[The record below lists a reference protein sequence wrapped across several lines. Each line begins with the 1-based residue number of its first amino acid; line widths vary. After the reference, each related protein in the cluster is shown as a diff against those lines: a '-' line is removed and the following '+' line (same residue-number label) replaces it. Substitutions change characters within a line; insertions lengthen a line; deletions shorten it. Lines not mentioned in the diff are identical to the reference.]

1 MTRVTIFRPPDR
13 DSRGFWNAGQV
24 HSVSAMTTTTSS
36 PVYSRSPRLP
46 ATWWGLVVRA
56 IVGIALLLAANVARI
71 PFHSW
76 AEERF
81 ADDDTALVNAT
92 SVIFLLTPAL
102 IIAGV
107 ALWMRV
113 VERASIRVTGL
124 LNPRGAGVGLLG
136 GLAIVSVA
144 MAAAWL
150 VLALVAQP
158 LSDVPTESVA
168 VGGTDLTQ
176 VGIGWVL
183 LYLVVRALL
192 LQGLPEELIFRGWFF
207 HVTRTRPWLTLAWTT
222 VAFTAIH
229 LTSSGGQQ
237 STLDFF
243 VYLMIPLGMSIL
255 GGALMLWTGN
265 VWWAAGTHG
274 GVHIG
279 LAVGSVVYPIELGP
293 VAWTVIGVAQ
303 ILLGVIILAWW
314 NARRRR

>member
-1 MTRVTIFRPPDR
+1 MTRVMILGLPNR
-13 DSRGFWNAGQV
+13 DSRGFWNVGQV
-24 HSVSAMTTTTSS
+24 HSVSDMTTSS
-36 PVYSRSPRLP
+36 LPDLSPRLP
-46 ATWWGLVVRA
+46 VTWWGLLIRA
-56 IVGIALLLAANVARI
+56 IVGIALMLVANFARI
-71 PFHSW
+71 PLHSW
-76 AEERF
+76 AENRF
-81 ADDDTALVNAT
+81 AGDDTALVNAS

-107 ALWMRV
+107 AVWMRV

-150 VLALVAQP
+150 VLAFVAPP
-158 LSDVPTESVA
+158 LSDAPAETVA

-192 LQGLPEELIFRGWFF
+192 QQGLPEELIFRGWFF

-237 STLDFF
+237 STLDFLI
-243 VYLMIPLGMSIL
+243 YLMIPLGMSIL

-265 VWWAAGTHG
+265 VWWAAGAHG

-279 LAVGSVVYPIELGP
+279 LAVGSVVYPIALGP
-293 VAWTVIGVAQ
+293 VAWTVIGLAQ